1 MTSMMPTTT
10 SVLARRAEQR
20 HSKPSTNM
28 AVRLLQWNANGILK
42 PDKDY
47 CPTGYHSVRIDRPT
61 AKGGLIT
68 FICNGLIYTEARRPA
83 DMECQAVN
91 IRTSLVG
98 KVTLINVYVPPTH
111 DAVTP
116 PFDHLFQQN
125 NTIIVGDMNARN
137 RLWGSNTNDNRK
149 SAGKR
154 NYRARIRRPE
164 HRRRDLSDHGTIT
177 HIDVSLASSQLAT
190 KCRWAAFKNM
200 MVSDHVPISIT
211 INARPERQRITE
223 PRWKSA
229 EADWNVFRDCIN
241 DQINTTDVTDADV
254 DQLYSKIGDII
265 RSAA

>member
-1 MTSMMPTTT
+1 MTSTMPTTT

-111 DAVTP
+111 HAVP
-116 PFDHLFQQN
+116 
-125 NTIIVGDMNARN
+125 GC
-137 RLWGSNTNDNRK
+137 
-149 SAGKR
+149 SAGIDGR
-154 NYRARIRRPE
+154 TEEVRR
-164 HRRRDLSDHGTIT
+164 T
-177 HIDVSLASSQLAT
+177 SSV
-190 KCRWAAFKNM
+190 R
-200 MVSDHVPISIT
+200 PSI
-211 INARPERQRITE
+211 P
-223 PRWKSA
+223 A
-229 EADWNVFRDCIN
+229 EQHHHSR
-241 DQINTTDVTDADV
+241 
-254 DQLYSKIGDII
+254 
-265 RSAA
+265 